1 MSEHD
6 PRSSRNNTKNSQV
19 GVHEIGRLTKQGR
32 LVRDGLQ
39 SGRKPPLTIHLT
51 GLISKIH
58 KKVKKLS
65 YKKKKTLI
73 SVNRGINEINIQY

>member
-19 GVHEIGRLTKQGR
+19 GVHEIRRLTKHGR
-32 LVRDGLQ
+32 LVRDRLQ
-39 SGRKPPLTIHLT
+39 NGRKPSLTIHLT

-58 KKVKKLS
+58 KKAKELS
-65 YKKKKTLI
+65 YKKKKPLFQSI
-73 SVNRGINEINIQY
+73 KRLMK